1 MAKQKVIKPVKVAAP
16 KGATI
21 FDFIDG
27 LTHKKKEW
35 DQWSETDQ
43 KKFTVFIVNRWLSM
57 RMEFTELINE
67 FQTYTIG
74 LLRPQETYR
83 LYHEFLPASKGFSK
97 YIKGKSEDKY
107 DKALIVQIAEHYQI
121 GCSEAADYIEL
132 MDSVECER
140 ILTLYGYSDGE
151 KKKLL
156 KGIK

>member
-1 MAKQKVIKPVKVAAP
+1 MAEEK

-35 DQWSETDQ
+35 SKWSDSDQ
-43 KKFTVFIVNRWLSM
+43 KKFSVFIVNRWLSM
-57 RMEFTELINE
+57 RMEFTELVNE

-83 LYHEFLPASKGFSK
+83 LYHEFLPASKGFAK

-107 DKALIVQIAEHYQI
+107 EKDLVAQIAEHYQVSK
-121 GCSEAADYIEL
+121 SEAADYIDL
-132 MDSVECER
+132 MNKEQCER
-140 ILTLYGYSDGE
+140 ILSMYGYSEGE

-156 KGIK
+156 KGVK